1 MKRFLP
7 ALLIVLC
14 ANASGQHN
22 RFTQALLDQD
32 GGSLQ
37 LHRADGSQSA
47 APTLAGQDA
56 FEQPAVASNR
66 RYVGWLALFPNQ
78 GASYSQPLYLVV
90 MDTSNRLQ
98 RFRGDFGMV
107 FSWCFSPR
115 GTEVVFQS
123 SFPHGVTPVEF
134 QMRRISDGKLLRRL
148 ELPENGSLHD
158 EGSAWHQSLP
168 SWAKCAGPNQSSG

>member
-14 ANASGQHN
+14 ASAFGQQN
-22 RFTQALLDQD
+22 RFTQALLARD
-32 GGSLQ
+32 GGSLR

-47 APTLAGQDA
+47 APKLEGQDA
-56 FEQPAVASNR
+56 FEEPAVASNR

-98 RFRGDFGMV
+98 RFRSDFGMV
-107 FSWCFSPR
+107 FSWCFSPK
-115 GTEVVFQS
+115 GTEVVFHS
-123 SFPHGVTPVEF
+123 MFPHGPTPVEF
-134 QMRRISDGKLLRRL
+134 KMHRISDGRLLRRL
-148 ELPENGSLHD
+148 KLPEDDSLHNG
-158 EGSAWHQSLP
+158 EPNWHQPLP
-168 SWAKCAGPNQSSG
+168 SWTKCMAPNHGPS

>member
-14 ANASGQHN
+14 ASASGQHN
-22 RFTQALLDQD
+22 RFTQALLDQE
-32 GGSLQ
+32 GESLR
-37 LHRADGSQSA
+37 LYRADGSQSA
-47 APTLAGQDA
+47 APKLEEQDA
-56 FEQPAVASNR
+56 FGKPAVASNR

-98 RFRGDFGMV
+98 TFRSDFGMV
-107 FSWCFSPR
+107 FSWCFSPN

-123 SFPHGVTPVEF
+123 SFPHGATPVEF
-134 QMRRISDGKLLRRL
+134 QMRRISDGRLLHRL
-148 ELPENGSLHD
+148 KLPENGSLQD
-158 EGSAWHQSLP
+158 GERAWHQRLP
-168 SWAKCAGPNQSSG
+168 SWTKCTAPKQ